1 MSGMAG
7 SSAPGVATDAVMVKS
22 EAMPAGSER
31 VKGYDFNLG
40 VDHHALLQSY
50 RLSGFQA
57 TNFGVAV
64 DQINAMVRE
73 RLSLNL
79 FSPLCECHCLV
90 ASRVR
95 SPEES
100 RRSRKIWEEMSWKR
114 TSSSGGATT
123 APFSSATHPTWRR
136 AGSGRA
142 LGSSCSTRWSTA
154 SWPQLVVSRRTS

>member
-57 TNFGVAV
+57 TNFGLAV
-64 DQINAMVRE
+64 DQINAMVRP
-73 RLSLNL
+73 NL
-79 FSPLCECHCLV
+79 YSPLFECHGHV
-90 ASRVR
+90 APRAR
-95 SPEES
+95 SAEEN
-100 RRSRKIWEEMSWKR
+100 RRSQRNWEAMSWKL
-114 TSSSGGATT
+114 TSSSRGATT
-123 APFSSATHPTWRR
+123 VPFSSATHPTWRP
-136 AGSGRA
+136 AGSGTA
-142 LGSSCSTRWSTA
+142 SGSSCSTRWSTA